1 MNILYLFG
9 NGFDLNLGMKTSYS
23 DFYKYYQKIE
33 TDNSILQSLKR
44 NITDKHKNWSDLEL
58 ALGDY
63 TENLKNSNEL
73 DIVIE
78 DLGIQLAAYL
88 KSQENKT
95 DFDNIDKDK
104 FQNDLI
110 FPENYLLQA
119 DKNEISKYKSQWA
132 TNDCKINI
140 ITYNYTNSIENIFGE
155 KHNNIEIGK
164 TRHNKIAKLE
174 RIEHIHGYIDNRMV
188 MGVNDLSQVKNQS
201 FHNDIDIKET
211 IVKPDCNQAIKH
223 TIDDWGKRE
232 IARANLICVFG
243 SSIGESDKLWWE
255 LIGERLKGSN
265 FKLIIFSRLT
275 IEISER
281 ISHKKQ
287 REVRNIISD
296 FLDKTNL
303 ENDDRA
309 FAFNKIFVGL
319 NTEIFNIN

>member
-9 NGFDLNLGMKTSYS
+9 NGLDLNLGMKTTYS

-33 TDNSILQSLKR
+33 TDNPILKSLKR
-44 NITDKHKNWSDLEL
+44 NITDKYKNWSDLEL

-63 TENLKNSNEL
+63 TESLKNSNEL

-78 DLGIQLAAYL
+78 DLGTQLAAYL
-88 KSQENKT
+88 KSQEIKI
-95 DFDNIDKDK
+95 DFDSVDKNK

-119 DKNEISKYKSQWA
+119 DKNEISKYKSKWG
-132 TNDCKINI
+132 TNDWKINI
-140 ITYNYTNSIENIFGE
+140 ITYNYTNSIEKIIGV
-155 KHNNIEIGK
+155 KYNNIEIGK
-164 TRHNKIAKLE
+164 TRHSKIAKLE
-174 RIEHIHGYIDNRMV
+174 RIEHIHGYLDNRMV

-211 IVKPDCNQAIKH
+211 IVKPDCNQALKH
-223 TIDDWGKRE
+223 TIDDWSRRE

-255 LIGERLKGSN
+255 LIGERLKSN
-265 FKLIIFSRLT
+265 DFRLIIFGRLT
-275 IEISER
+275 TEIPER
-281 ISHKKQ
+281 ISQKKQ
-287 REVRNIISD
+287 REVRDILSA

-303 ENDDRA
+303 DNNDRV
-309 FAFNKIFVGL
+309 FCL
-319 NTEIFNIN
+319 